1 MTLMCTHLSLF
12 CFPNTST
19 CCHWCQPEFDKIWLG
34 PSANIFYP
42 YKDLDIKFPMSE
54 HLFHSQNC
62 EGFRVQD
69 VALLYPWSTFKYFLC
84 FLATKS
90 FCILVCFIFLF
101 ILLDW
106 NKTNLGG
113 KKDNLE
119 NTSNNMQNLHPSH
132 ITNITIWKR
141 QLLHLQSEASSDL
154 L

>member
-1 MTLMCTHLSLF
+1 MCTHLSLF

-42 YKDLDIKFPMSE
+42 YKDLDIKFPISIYFIVKIVKVLGSKMLPYYIHEAHSSIFCSFSQQRVFVYQSV
-54 HLFHSQNC
+54 LFFYLFYQT
-62 EGFRVQD
+62 G
-69 VALLYPWSTFKYFLC
+69 
-84 FLATKS
+84 TKQTQ
-90 FCILVCFIFLF
+90 VE
-101 ILLDW
+101 
-106 NKTNLGG
+106 